1 MAPLKFSNP
10 TAGSAEPDW
19 FEWKTGLRYLIELLD
34 EDSEVVAVAF
44 QLHGTKGW
52 DDVGVHLR
60 DGRTQ
65 LLQMKHSR
73 SGDRL
78 TFGDLVTPES
88 AHAPSLLRALAGAWQ
103 SEKESRGAVECVL
116 MTNRSAGTNWYQS
129 RPPLTE
135 FLDKVKT
142 RVAQAASL
150 DDVRWEGGDERYP
163 RAWKVFVEELSDLEQ
178 SEKLAFLRALSIEVD
193 APDLAA
199 LEADIRVRL
208 CRLTGLPASSVN
220 ALFNALVAHLRKWTC
235 QTRREKEWIDRE
247 ALRACLAGDED
258 APPWLGHCEVETPE
272 PFFPS
277 RHAVVVAL
285 RASLLSESAHKV
297 DFLAAEPGA
306 GKTSCISKLARSGAV
321 LWKEQCISIRF
332 YAYQPM
338 RPGQPDT
345 GGDFGLGVRPEALW
359 LGLLW
364 QIRDHLRKTHLLAE
378 LRVPV
383 WLDGMPWDIA
393 REHVLRIA
401 DALGS
406 RWGRCFIVCIDGIDH
421 AARARRKHLPEFLQ
435 TLPAPDEIPAHVR
448 FLLAGQPA
456 DAYPEYP
463 FFLRHTHV
471 AVKVHPLDTLT
482 DGDLLALWRAAKPSL
497 SSHAED
503 AVVRLLAE
511 KAQRRTLPTVYAV
524 EDIRTST
531 TLEEAASVLD
541 AHPLADSLHNYYDAI
556 WSAATGT
563 AADEPRLA
571 ATFALLRERP
581 TGELMASA
589 FSELEKSAAEWTDT
603 MRRLRPLVRE
613 TAAGFEVLNNDLR
626 VHLDERLASEP
637 FARRDAAS
645 ALANHYR
652 KPESNRRFAHLSLL
666 DLLTTADRRA
676 DFADDFTADWVIEA
690 GALDLAGETI
700 EVECSAAFVAAVS
713 RQDWLLLHSVAC
725 ASLTMYRLHE
735 CITSWSRDDDPFKSQ
750 VAPAFLPVEGEP
762 RPFELWSAGDFSEL
776 VAACQWLVDCGAE
789 RRAAVILQQWIGG
802 ISLEVLVGH
811 LVTSANTNNERK
823 DAGDVLRRE
832 LEYFGRLSA
841 ICSVPLRSTDSDV
854 KENSSYRAA
863 AETGWVRGLAER
875 SGRREAL
882 RLWCRYQPRYIAPW
896 IAAVKE
902 AASRCRWGE
911 VRALL
916 NRMERSADRIEA
928 VDRLTLGWYAARARP
943 RNTSIWQQPFTLPN
957 YGLTEGGTSL
967 ATLRMVAQWIT
978 HNSPTREPAQV
989 TEELLPLLD
998 KKGLDSKNPSAVA
1011 LLVRASAV
1019 IGRMLRYR
1027 DRNDFAGAEIAVPP
1041 ASLSPFLESLWCQEP
1056 DWRNLPH
1063 DEVRTPSEI
1072 GAELAEIAWECGAP
1086 YRQLLHNIAKARF
1099 SEVMLRDEGPRVF
1112 DMLWECGERA
1122 FLEQAVAAK
1131 AREVIERLHEDE
1143 ASSRNGIVSNLLHF
1157 TRRLEMRD
1165 VCSQLTERL
1174 RRTRIGYGC
1183 HKEWVLQPLL
1193 RWFELLRKISPS
1205 LWKTAGVQLLSL
1217 DRICEQQ
1224 GGDNR
1229 YGDELTAEVGAAAM
1243 ECGPDDFEALFE
1255 FLAAREVRHPLWDLA
1270 KAAQDGFEIC
1280 LREQHTMSE
1289 ESTLARVAIAIALG
1303 RWPEQ
1308 SALKT
1313 VSALLTAHGVPPSL
1327 AQQPAWET
1335 ALRVAAEIQGVPAK
1349 VEPGESSNEHHVEPV
1364 ESRSAG
1370 AMLAEII
1377 HPREKSRLRLED
1389 IARLAEQ
1396 ARAENHPNRDGLL
1409 AAALNALESAE
1420 AFSRCLDF
1428 HNIGL
1433 MSRLYTNLTESE
1445 RWRLLGAITA
1455 VTSKMRTELYGDPNW
1470 AFMVAFSAVDLTC
1483 RARAADAGRDFA
1495 ISIFHQLLATHWKWH
1510 DVPAPA
1516 SPVVVCNTPS
1526 TWPEAARRML
1536 LSLTRTDGCET
1547 LYMVMSGLRFFA
1559 ENFPNQISAIC
1570 RAGLADENARDAILV
1585 LAQVWATC
1593 HPRALAPALRDFA
1606 MLETTGTLDERL
1618 DAWVVSALQSLA
1630 EGSHPR
1636 SFSLPSQDESPE
1648 IAFPGDEQLFEAEA
1662 EMNGLT
1668 RHNSFARMANERLRR
1683 AGIVLGSM
1691 ERAFRHMTR
1700 AMREGAI
1707 QFPSSF
1713 RGPAKKLAFDSNYPR
1728 PSKDAEHIVGEAIFH
1743 QCAGQVWQ
1751 PSKAAALRLALGYGM
1766 DPWIASATP
1775 N

>member
-1 MAPLKFSNP
+1 M
-10 TAGSAEPDW
+10 
-19 FEWKTGLRYLIELLD
+19 
-34 EDSEVVAVAF
+34 
-44 QLHGTKGW
+44 
-52 DDVGVHLR
+52 
-60 DGRTQ
+60 
-65 LLQMKHSR
+65 
-73 SGDRL
+73 
-78 TFGDLVTPES
+78 
-88 AHAPSLLRALAGAWQ
+88 
-103 SEKESRGAVECVL
+103 
-116 MTNRSAGTNWYQS
+116 
-129 RPPLTE
+129 
-135 FLDKVKT
+135 
-142 RVAQAASL
+142 
-150 DDVRWEGGDERYP
+150 
-163 RAWKVFVEELSDLEQ
+163 
-178 SEKLAFLRALSIEVD
+178 
-193 APDLAA
+193 
-199 LEADIRVRL
+199 
-208 CRLTGLPASSVN
+208 
-220 ALFNALVAHLRKWTC
+220 
-235 QTRREKEWIDRE
+235 
-247 ALRACLAGDED
+247 
-258 APPWLGHCEVETPE
+258 
-272 PFFPS
+272 
-277 RHAVVVAL
+277 
-285 RASLLSESAHKV
+285 
-297 DFLAAEPGA
+297 
-306 GKTSCISKLARSGAV
+306 
-321 LWKEQCISIRF
+321 
-332 YAYQPM
+332 
-338 RPGQPDT
+338 
-345 GGDFGLGVRPEALW
+345 
-359 LGLLW
+359 
-364 QIRDHLRKTHLLAE
+364 
-378 LRVPV
+378 
-383 WLDGMPWDIA
+383 
-393 REHVLRIA
+393 
-401 DALGS
+401 
-406 RWGRCFIVCIDGIDH
+406 
-421 AARARRKHLPEFLQ
+421 
-435 TLPAPDEIPAHVR
+435 
-448 FLLAGQPA
+448 
-456 DAYPEYP
+456 
-463 FFLRHTHV
+463 
-471 AVKVHPLDTLT
+471 
-482 DGDLLALWRAAKPSL
+482 
-497 SSHAED
+497 
-503 AVVRLLAE
+503 
-511 KAQRRTLPTVYAV
+511 
-524 EDIRTST
+524 
-531 TLEEAASVLD
+531 
-541 AHPLADSLHNYYDAI
+541 
-556 WSAATGT
+556 
-563 AADEPRLA
+563 
-571 ATFALLRERP
+571 
-581 TGELMASA
+581 
-589 FSELEKSAAEWTDT
+589 
-603 MRRLRPLVRE
+603 
-613 TAAGFEVLNNDLR
+613 
-626 VHLDERLASEP
+626 
-637 FARRDAAS
+637 
-645 ALANHYR
+645 
-652 KPESNRRFAHLSLL
+652 
-666 DLLTTADRRA
+666 
-676 DFADDFTADWVIEA
+676 
-690 GALDLAGETI
+690 
-700 EVECSAAFVAAVS
+700 
-713 RQDWLLLHSVAC
+713 
-725 ASLTMYRLHE
+725 
-735 CITSWSRDDDPFKSQ
+735 
-750 VAPAFLPVEGEP
+750 
-762 RPFELWSAGDFSEL
+762 
-776 VAACQWLVDCGAE
+776 
-789 RRAAVILQQWIGG
+789 
-802 ISLEVLVGH
+802 
-811 LVTSANTNNERK
+811 
-823 DAGDVLRRE
+823 
-832 LEYFGRLSA
+832 
-841 ICSVPLRSTDSDV
+841 
-854 KENSSYRAA
+854 
-863 AETGWVRGLAER
+863 
-875 SGRREAL
+875 
-882 RLWCRYQPRYIAPW
+882 
-896 IAAVKE
+896 
-902 AASRCRWGE
+902 
-911 VRALL
+911 
-916 NRMERSADRIEA
+916 
-928 VDRLTLGWYAARARP
+928 
-943 RNTSIWQQPFTLPN
+943 
-957 YGLTEGGTSL
+957 
-967 ATLRMVAQWIT
+967 
-978 HNSPTREPAQV
+978 

-1255 FLAAREVRHPLWDLA
+1255 FLAALEVKHPLWDLA

-1455 VTSKMRTELYGDPNW
+1455 VTSEMRTELYGDPNW
-1470 AFMVAFSAVDLTC
+1470 AFMVAFSAVELTC

-1559 ENFPNQISAIC
+1559 EISPNQIPAIC

-1775 N
+1775 NKWPDKKAWPSDFNVERWFEEGARKSADVGLQLTALLEGHDLEPSWVLLGSVLRAPTYRRDMEFRYWLTAPQADKNLREPVMSWTPSGRTLAGWLAGWSFAAPQPPAATSVHFVGTLVNYPNSDLDITPTSHWTHHWGWTPDPKNGLRFHSKDGAIVAWYERWLGPDASSRRVSRQPLLHRWVAHRKSFPAEDDELRTWVRRTDISSRPLSHPE